1 MNYFFKILAILFSSV
16 NLIYS
21 QEINI
26 KSIELFDLKS
36 GTKKLIFDIND
47 DIVLSFDHLTST
59 AQNFYLE
66 IEHNDYK
73 WNKSKIRKNEF
84 LNGYDNV
91 RIKNYQNSYNTIQ
104 DYINYQFNLS
114 NNQFKIKKSG
124 NYNIAINDNY
134 GNLIFN
140 EKLIITRK
148 SSTGIIEITRTD
160 NLNYTESS
168 HQLKVTIPCE
178 SCQINSNQYEYVW

>member
-47 DIVLSFDHLTST
+47 DIILSFDHLTST

-104 DYINYQFNLS
+104 DTSTI
-114 NNQFKIKKSG
+114 
-124 NYNIAINDNY
+124 
-134 GNLIFN
+134 NLIYQIISL
-140 EKLIITRK
+140 KLKKVAIIILLSMT
-148 SSTGIIEITRTD
+148 IMEI
-160 NLNYTESS
+160 
-168 HQLKVTIPCE
+168 
-178 SCQINSNQYEYVW
+178 

>member
-47 DIVLSFDHLTST
+47 DIILSFDHLTST

-104 DYINYQFNLS
+104 DYINYQ
-114 NNQFKIKKSG
+114 
-124 NYNIAINDNY
+124 D
-134 GNLIFN
+134 
-140 EKLIITRK
+140 RK
-148 SSTGIIEITRTD
+148 STR
-160 NLNYTESS
+160 LNSS
-168 HQLKVTIPCE
+168 HSSVSRMP
-178 SCQINSNQYEYVW
+178 SSA

>member
-47 DIVLSFDHLTST
+47 DIILSFDHLTST

-66 IEHNDYK
+66 IEHI
-73 WNKSKIRKNEF
+73 S
-84 LNGYDNV
+84 
-91 RIKNYQNSYNTIQ
+91 NSAN
-104 DYINYQFNLS
+104 
-114 NNQFKIKKSG
+114 
-124 NYNIAINDNY
+124 
-134 GNLIFN
+134 
-140 EKLIITRK
+140 
-148 SSTGIIEITRTD
+148 
-160 NLNYTESS
+160 
-168 HQLKVTIPCE
+168 
-178 SCQINSNQYEYVW
+178 